1 MNSSFTWICCIFCVI
16 LSFTANTQLLGEKLL
31 LEYCK
36 INSIVMSFS
45 EGQTKFGDFTFA
57 RVEEYLDSHLKTVT
71 ETARG
76 GKCCFIYVPKNGKLH
91 WGWEEQGF
99 TSLVSK
105 LRQMVLKWLHQQ
117 RGFVFCR
124 DPYHRLNPKTK
135 QTVGVL
141 LLSCLCWLLAVT
153 GNKEGE
159 SKVGTWSWKRIVGD
173 HHFGL

>member
-91 WGWEEQGF
+91 WGWGEQAF

-135 QTVGVL
+135 QTVAVL

-153 GNKEGE
+153 GNKEGG
-159 SKVGTWSWKRIVGD
+159 V
-173 HHFGL
+173 